1 MRAPPDGTGSIL
13 AQVEAP
19 WRERSRLVRQ
29 WRLLRTRRPTTFNE
43 KVRYKM
49 LRDRRQLLV
58 TMADKAAVRD
68 HAASTIGPEYLP
80 RSYGILTDPAEL
92 WALDLPP
99 AYVVKPTHGSGAVLA
114 VHPGAPP
121 NAVLPRPDHDWAYTE
136 LHPTALDRREFEAL
150 ARGWLKRL
158 HGGGPNREWAY
169 SLVPPQ
175 LLVEE
180 FLMDAQG
187 CVPHDYK
194 FFVFH
199 GRCQYVQ
206 VDTGRF
212 NGHTQD
218 FFLPT
223 WEHLPMSGGPPWAD
237 PTPPRP
243 ERLAEMISVAE
254 RLAGDTDFVRVDL
267 YALPDR
273 IVFGELTNYPAG
285 GHSPFFPE
293 SFNAEFGKHWRV
305 PRRYR

>member
-1 MRAPPDGTGSIL
+1 
-13 AQVEAP
+13 VEVP
-19 WRERSRLVRQ
+19 WRERSRLVRR
-29 WRLLRTRRPTTFNE
+29 WRLLRTRRPTTFND

-68 HAASTIGPEYLP
+68 YATSLVGPEYLP
-80 RSYGILTDPAEL
+80 RLYGILRDPADL

-114 VHPGAPP
+114 VHPGAPLDAAIP
-121 NAVLPRPDHDWAYTE
+121 APDDHWVCTE
-136 LHPTALDRREFEAL
+136 LHPSALDRPAFEAL
-150 ARGWLKRL
+150 AGAWLQRL
-158 HGGGPNREWAY
+158 HGHGPNREWAY
-169 SLVPPQ
+169 SRVPPQ

-180 FLMDAQG
+180 FLQG
-187 CVPHDYK
+187 PDGGIPNDYK

-206 VDTGRF
+206 VDTARF
-212 NGHTQD
+212 DGHTQD

-223 WEHLPMSGGPPWAD
+223 WERLPMSGGLPWAD
-237 PTPPRP
+237 PTPQRP
-243 ERLAEMISVAE
+243 ERLTEMISIAE
-254 RLAGDTDFVRVDL
+254 RLARDTDFVRVDL

-273 IVFGELTNYPAG
+273 IVFGEMTSYPAG

-293 SFNAEFGKHWRV
+293 SFNDEFGKHWYV
-305 PRRYR
+305 PKRYR

>member
-1 MRAPPDGTGSIL
+1 ME
-13 AQVEAP
+13 VP

-49 LRDRRQLLV
+49 ARDRRRLLV

-68 HAASTIGPEYLP
+68 HVASIIGAHYLP

-99 AYVVKPTHGSGAVLA
+99 AYVVKPTHGSGAVL
-114 VHPGAPP
+114 VVRPGAPRD
-121 NAVLPRPDHDWAYTE
+121 AVLPPPDHDWEYTE
-136 LHPTALDRREFEAL
+136 LHPSALDRPAFEAL
-150 ARGWLKRL
+150 ARGWLTRV
-158 HGGGPNREWAY
+158 HGRGPNHEWAY
-169 SLVPPQ
+169 SLVPAR

-180 FLMDAQG
+180 YLRDARG
-187 CVPHDYK
+187 GVPHDYK
-194 FFVFH
+194 LFMFH

-212 NGHTQD
+212 DGHTQD

-254 RLAGDTDFVRVDL
+254 RLARDTDFVRVDL
-267 YALPDR
+267 YALPER

-285 GHSPFFPE
+285 GDSPFLPQ
-293 SFNAEFGKHWRV
+293 SFNAEFGKHWTV